1 MYVNM
6 IIMLSGFTANVY
18 ALQLLLI
25 YALRLEY
32 SLPSVFCRCWLDN
45 RMGLGPEKLNAS
57 FLKFQTKNQTDVL
70 VDLCTHTV

>member
-1 MYVNM
+1 MILLLLYFLHTMYVNM

-32 SLPSVFCRCWLDN
+32 SLPSVFCRC
-45 RMGLGPEKLNAS
+45 
-57 FLKFQTKNQTDVL
+57 
-70 VDLCTHTV
+70 